1 MVFTVDLRRLAEI
14 TDAQLDFYNVH
25 IHADQA
31 ALLKWG
37 LSVLSFLLSSPS
49 GALAASISSYVSLL
63 QTRSHSL
70 VLRPGWR
77 VTCLWVDSAQ
87 QEGPMASPQLVRAPA
102 GLAVGTARSIDAT
115 PLLRTHDTLRFMFV
129 CGMPRLFI
137 MWKKQKACQS
147 TSLMRVCLMTSAA
160 S

>member
-1 MVFTVDLRRLAEI
+1 MCRLAEI

-25 IHADQA
+25 IHADQTVF
-31 ALLKWG
+31 LKWG

-49 GALAASISSYVSLL
+49 GALAASLSSYVSLL
-63 QTRSHSL
+63 QTRFHSL

-77 VTCLWVDSAQ
+77 VTGLWTDNEK
-87 QEGPMASPQLVRAPA
+87 QEGPAASPQLVWAPA
-102 GLAVGTARSIDAT
+102 ALAVGTIRSVDTT

-147 TSLMRVCLMTSAA
+147 TSLVRVWLMTSAV